1 MRKAVIASTIAMLG
15 LAACG
20 VTTSPVATLSTEERG
35 AVADVRFYDNAFV
48 PKSAYEVKGPIQVK
62 SMGTHNYPVSR
73 VRMLNEMRAKAASLG
88 ADGIIQLLCDSS
100 GLPGL
105 YVTECT
111 GTAIKVKGRDLA
123 EGGAARGGTG
133 SGFFVNARGDL
144 VTNAHVT
151 EGCETVTVVIDGRQV
166 PGTVA
171 FSDAKTDLALV
182 RTGWAPPSFVPL
194 RVSPPVK
201 LAEAVVAIGFPLP
214 GTLSKQVHVTDGS
227 VSALAGF
234 RDDTSH
240 IQISA
245 PINSGNSGG
254 PLVDLSGHLVGVNTA
269 SLTGRDVQNANFAIR
284 TTAVM
289 TFLDTAGA
297 EYLPV
302 TSKDPLA
309 KTAVAEKATA
319 FTAQVVCKPKA

>member
-1 MRKAVIASTIAMLG
+1 MQGKVVGSLGAMLLLSG
-15 LAACG
+15 C
-20 VTTSPVATLSTEERG
+20 VSPIANLSMEQRN
-35 AVADVRFYDNAFV
+35 AVADVRFYDNAGV
-48 PKSAYEVKGPIQVK
+48 PPSAYEVKGPLQAK
-62 SMGTHNYPVSR
+62 TFRANTPLARSH
-73 VRMLNEMRAKAASLG
+73 LLDEMRVQAAALG
-88 ADGIIQLLCDSS
+88 ADGIIRFVCDTSFY
-100 GLPGL
+100 PGPI

-111 GTAIKVKGRDLA
+111 GTAVKLKSPTTASSG
-123 EGGAARGGTG
+123 GGTG

-151 EGCETVTVVIDGRQV
+151 RGCEKVTVMVNGQEV

-171 FSDAKTDLALV
+171 FSDAKTDLSLV
-182 RTGWAPPSFVPL
+182 RTGWTPPSFVPV
-194 RVSPPVK
+194 RIAPPIK
-201 LAEAVVAIGFPLP
+201 LAEPVIAIGYPLS
-214 GTLSKQVHVTDGS
+214 GLLSKQVHVTDGS
-227 VSALAGF
+227 VTALAGL
-234 RDDTSH
+234 RDDTSR

-245 PINSGNSGG
+245 PITNGNSGG
-254 PLVDLSGHLVGVNTA
+254 PLVDLSGHLVGVNT
-269 SLTGRDVQNANFAIR
+269 SGMDVRLAQNTNFAVR

-319 FTAQVVCKPKA
+319 FTAQVSCRPKS